1 MNIYPIGTV
10 VTLVNGEQELM
21 ITARFP
27 LYENNGKIGYFEY
40 AGCFYP
46 QGQLNGENYF
56 FNTEDID
63 TVHFIGYITAE
74 EESIQS
80 GLADKI
86 KSIPY
91 PKIEITDTL

>member
-10 VTLVNGEQELM
+10 VTLVNGQQELM

-27 LYENNGKIGYFEY
+27 LYENNGKMGYFDY

-63 TVHFIGYITAE
+63 NVHFIGYITDE
-74 EESIQS
+74 EKAIQI
-80 GLADKI
+80 GLEDKI

-91 PKIEITDTL
+91 PKIDIEETL